1 MNAGASSVL
10 TSNHSAKATPM
21 LRLTTQNG
29 KEIRNFKNDNVKK
42 IAAGKLIGYSVAS
55 ST

>member
-42 IAAGKLIGYSVAS
+42 KLQQEN
-55 ST
+55 